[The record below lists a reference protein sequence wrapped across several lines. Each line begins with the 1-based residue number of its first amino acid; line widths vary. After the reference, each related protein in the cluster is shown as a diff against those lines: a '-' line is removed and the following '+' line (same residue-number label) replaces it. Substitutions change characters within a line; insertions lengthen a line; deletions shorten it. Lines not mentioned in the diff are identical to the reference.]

1 LKLHLNKV
9 LFSEAI
15 QFTSQ
20 EINLKPEY
28 IEKDYWVT
36 LALYT
41 IFNHEIGNDMVFKG
55 GTALS
60 KCYQFIQRF
69 SEDIDLVVLR
79 REGESST
86 MLSKKIKQISSL
98 VNAVIPEIDVDGI
111 TRKKGLNRKT
121 AHSYSKEFHGSY
133 GQARD
138 YVVLE
143 ATCLGYHE
151 PYSQKSIISILGEI
165 MINRGQE
172 PIAEE
177 YALLPFKLNVLDAT
191 RTFCEKIMSLV
202 RFSYSKDPLTD
213 LKNKIRHTYDLHQLL
228 QQEELIIFFQSQLFD
243 EMLLRVAHD
252 DQISFK
258 NNNDW
263 LVNHPCEA
271 LLFKDLDTIWKDLK
285 LVYSGNFSELVFGE
299 LPNEAE
305 VLKTLLTIKTRLAQ
319 IDWEIKIN

>member
-98 VNAVIPEIDVDGI
+98 VNAVIPEINVDGI
-111 TRKKGLNRKT
+111 TRKKGLNRKL
-121 AHSYSKEFHGSY
+121 H
-133 GQARD
+133 
-138 YVVLE
+138 
-143 ATCLGYHE
+143 
-151 PYSQKSIISILGEI
+151 I
-165 MINRGQE
+165 
-172 PIAEE
+172 PI
-177 YALLPFKLNVLDAT
+177 
-191 RTFCEKIMSLV
+191 
-202 RFSYSKDPLTD
+202 
-213 LKNKIRHTYDLHQLL
+213 
-228 QQEELIIFFQSQLFD
+228 
-243 EMLLRVAHD
+243 
-252 DQISFK
+252 
-258 NNNDW
+258 
-263 LVNHPCEA
+263 
-271 LLFKDLDTIWKDLK
+271 
-285 LVYSGNFSELVFGE
+285 
-299 LPNEAE
+299 
-305 VLKTLLTIKTRLAQ
+305 
-319 IDWEIKIN
+319 